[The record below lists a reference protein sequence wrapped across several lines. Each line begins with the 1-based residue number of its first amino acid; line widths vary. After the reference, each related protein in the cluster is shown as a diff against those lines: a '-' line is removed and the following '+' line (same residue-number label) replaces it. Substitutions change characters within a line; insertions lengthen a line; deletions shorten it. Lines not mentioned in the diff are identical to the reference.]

1 MLDNFKSHLHQGLD
15 ELFASAAV
23 DNLTNDMDEYQS
35 KLEDI
40 VIIASVLGID
50 TEIISVTLNLKS
62 GEGFTEWLNKKTGPH
77 DR

>member
-1 MLDNFKSHLHQGLD
+1 M
-15 ELFASAAV
+15 FASAAV